1 MGYLLVVDDNEDLL
15 FGLKEVFKTGGYKIF
30 TATTIMEAS
39 NLLNERNYDL
49 ILLDWM
55 LPDGSGVEWL
65 SRIRETGVT
74 TPVLLFSSRSEVED
88 KVDALD
94 NGADDYLPKPF
105 SNIELLAR
113 VRALIRRG
121 ATLKNEAVKIDDMEI
136 DLKGRSVRVGGERVE
151 LSAKEFE
158 LLELLV
164 RNRGVVLTR
173 YQLFEHIHRD
183 FDKIS
188 SSNVVDVHIKNI
200 RKKIRNSAL
209 IKTVRGVGYTIEGE

>member
-65 SRIRETGVT
+65 SRIREIGVV

>member
-65 SRIRETGVT
+65 SRIRETGVA

-200 RKKIRNSAL
+200 RKKIRNSDL

>member
-121 ATLKNEAVKIDDMEI
+121 ATLKNEAVKIDNMEI

-183 FDKIS
+183 FNKIS

-200 RKKIRNSAL
+200 RKKIRNNAL

>member
-15 FGLKEVFKTGGYKIF
+15 FALKEVFKTGGYRVF
-30 TATTIMEAS
+30 TATTLSDAS
-39 NLLNERNYDL
+39 DILNERNYDL

-65 SRIRETGVT
+65 NRIRETGVA

-88 KVDALD
+88 KVNALD
-94 NGADDYLPKPF
+94 KGADDYLPKPF

-121 ATLKNEAVKIDDMEI
+121 STLKNEAVKIDDIEI
-136 DLKGRSVRVGGERVE
+136 DLKYRSVKVCGESVE

-183 FDKIS
+183 FNKIS

>member
-183 FDKIS
+183 FNKIS

-200 RKKIRNSAL
+200 RKKIRNNAL

>member
-15 FGLKEVFKTGGYKIF
+15 FALKEVFKAGGYRVF
-30 TATTIMEAS
+30 TATSLSEAS
-39 NLLNERNYDL
+39 DALSERNYDL

-55 LPDGSGVEWL
+55 LQDGSGVEWL
-65 SRIRETGVT
+65 NRIRDSGVA
-74 TPVLLFSSRSEVED
+74 TPVLLFSSRSEVEE
-88 KVDALD
+88 KVEALD
-94 NGADDYLPKPF
+94 KGADDYLPKPF

-121 ATLKNEAVKIDDMEI
+121 ATVKNETLKIGDVEI
-136 DLKGRSVRVGGERVE
+136 DLKHRSVKVAGKSVD

-158 LLELLV
+158 LLELLA

-200 RKKIRNSAL
+200 RKKIQNGGL